1 MAENEMQWTTFFII
15 YIIRFDCVPTES
27 KELSYVQKSK
37 DKGQKK
43 KNHSSLEDTV
53 GSIGKKIW
61 GNVQNYDVQIS
72 TVLST
77 IYCESF
83 LCLEIRY

>member
-43 KNHSSLEDTV
+43 K
-53 GSIGKKIW
+53 IIAPWKILW
-61 GNVQNYDVQIS
+61 
-72 TVLST
+72 
-77 IYCESF
+77 EA
-83 LCLEIRY
+83 